1 MKGKNMK
8 RIICLILALFMLVS
22 LVACGDTNLPAD
34 DTADSQAENTPA
46 GPYTGEFKVGFSRV
60 VITPTEAQMKSAGFN
75 RVDSD
80 LTATCIAFNDGKT
93 TSLIYTI
100 DTQNISQKYSDT
112 VKARIKAVTKV
123 KEENIFISA
132 IHTHSSLYPDSNAAW
147 ATSVFLPKMA
157 DAAKEAIA
165 DLSDATAYLGEGK
178 STGMAFVRRYIN
190 SDGTMSSVNP
200 TNKSVK
206 CVSEA
211 DDTVLALRFVREG
224 KKDVVIVNWQAH
236 PAHAI
241 SAMPTSIS
249 ADFVRYVREGV
260 EGTDD
265 DALVAYFSGAL
276 GNINLNPPNRSM
288 RKYKDFIEVGKAL
301 AKVVVDISKTDK
313 MEKLEVGNVKTTAE
327 KYDAPM
333 KKDDAAVVAAAQKNF
348 DAGKA
353 TKEER
358 YIVARNKEDTIKMYL
373 GCVSFGDI
381 AFIAVPYEMF
391 DNNGVQI
398 REASPF
404 KTTFIM
410 TNADGDHAYMPSRE
424 AWEEYGGYETE
435 ATLFGSGTAE
445 LLVEEYIRI
454 LKSHK

>member
-1 MKGKNMK
+1 MK
-8 RIICLILALFMLVS
+8 RIICLILALLMLVT
-22 LVACGDTNLPAD
+22 LVACGGTNPPAETSGSD
-34 DTADSQAENTPA
+34 VQGENTPVDA
-46 GPYTGEFKVGFSRV
+46 APYEGEFKVGFSRV
-60 VITPTEAQMKSAGFN
+60 VITPTEAQMKSAGYN

-80 LTATCIAFNDGKT
+80 ITATCVAFSDGKT

-112 VKARIKAVTKV
+112 VKARIKSVTKV
-123 KEENIFISA
+123 APENIFISA

-147 ATSVFLPKMA
+147 ATSVFLPKMT

-165 DLSDATAYLGEGK
+165 DLSNATAVYLGEGK
-178 STGMAFVRRYIN
+178 STGMAWVRNYIN
-190 SDGTMSSVNP
+190 ADGTRSSVNP
-200 TNKSVK
+200 VNQSIKSVAD
-206 CVSEA
+206 A
-211 DDTVLALRFVREG
+211 DDTVLALRFVRED
-224 KKDVVIVNWQAH
+224 KKDVIIANWQCH

-249 ADFVRYVREGV
+249 ADFVHYVRSGV
-260 EGTDD
+260 EAADE
-265 DALVAYFSGAL
+265 DALVAYFSGAS
-276 GNINLNPPNRSM
+276 GNLNLNPPNRSM

-301 AKVVVDISKTDK
+301 ANVVVDITKTDK
-313 MEKLEVGNVKTTAE
+313 MQKLELGNVKTTAE
-327 KYDAPM
+327 KYNAPM
-333 KKDDAAVVAAAQKNF
+333 KKDSADVVAAAQKNF

-353 TKEER
+353 TKAEK
-358 YIVARNKEDTIKMYL
+358 YIVSRNKEENIKMYL

-381 AFIAVPYEMF
+381 AFISVPYEMF

-398 REASPF
+398 REQSPF

-445 LLVEEYIRI
+445 LLVEEYVRI

>member
-1 MKGKNMK
+1 MKK
-8 RIICLILALFMLVS
+8 ILCLILALLMLVS
-22 LVACGDTNLPAD
+22 LVACGGTNPPAD
-34 DTADSQAENTPA
+34 TSGDSQVENTPA

-60 VITPTEAQMKSAGFN
+60 VITPTEAQMKSAGYN

-80 LTATCIAFNDGKT
+80 ITATCVAFNDGKT

-112 VKARIKAVTKV
+112 VKARINSVTKV
-123 KEENIFISA
+123 PKENIFISA

-147 ATSVFLPKMA
+147 ATSVFLPRMA

-165 DLSDATAYLGEGK
+165 DLTDATAYLGEGK

-200 TNKSVK
+200 VNKSIK

-224 KKDVVIVNWQAH
+224 KKDVIVTNWQAH

-249 ADFVRYVREGV
+249 ADFVHYVRAGV
-260 EGTDD
+260 EAADD
-265 DALVAYFSGAL
+265 DALVAYFSGAS
-276 GNINLNPPNRSM
+276 GNLNLNPPNRSM

-301 AKVVVDISKTDK
+301 ADVVVDISKTDK

-333 KKDDAAVVAAAQKNF
+333 KKDDAATVAAAQKNM
-348 DAGKA
+348 DAGNA

-358 YIVARNKEDTIKMYL
+358 YIVARNKEDTIMMYL

-381 AFIAVPYEMF
+381 AFISVPYEMF

-398 REASPF
+398 REGSPF

-410 TNADGDHAYMPSRE
+410 TNADGDHAYMSSRE